1 MFYAARC
8 CTEAATT
15 MFALGEYHRR
25 NVQYPE
31 RLDQLVP
38 EFLPRLPIDY
48 ADRKTLRY
56 RRTGDT
62 YILYSVGTNGVDD
75 GGKAGRRDPLR
86 FDSENPDNVFSAI
99 KRWEVKP

>member
-1 MFYAARC
+1 
-8 CTEAATT
+8 

-25 NVQYPE
+25 NGQYPE

-38 EFLPRLPIDY
+38 DFLPRLPIDY

-62 YILYSVGTNGVDD
+62 YILYSVGVNGVDD
-75 GGKAGRRDPLR
+75 GGKAGRRYPIWV
-86 FDSENPDNVFSAI
+86 DSENPDTVFSAI
-99 KRWEVKP
+99 KRSEGP